1 MDERQLTPLDR
12 LLSGIDGALKTL
24 AATAS
29 RAARP
34 NPAGDLP
41 EAPLSERERSHSA
54 GLMRVNHAG
63 EVAAQALYQGHA
75 SVARDPRIAEQMTQ
89 AAREE
94 RDHLRWCEQR
104 LGELG
109 ASPSILS
116 PLWYA
121 GAWAMGAASGVLGDR
136 WSLGFIEE
144 TERQV
149 SEHLSGHLD
158 RLPLDDA
165 RSRAIVEQMRD
176 EEEQH
181 GANARAAGAA
191 ELPSTIR
198 RAMRS
203 SARVMT
209 KTAYWI

>member
-1 MDERQLTPLDR
+1 MTPMDERQLTPLDR

-121 GAWAMGAASGVLGDR
+121 GACHQHRRLRGGIARHFSLSPISPRGSSPGD
-136 WSLGFIEE
+136 
-144 TERQV
+144 
-149 SEHLSGHLD
+149 
-158 RLPLDDA
+158 
-165 RSRAIVEQMRD
+165 
-176 EEEQH
+176 
-181 GANARAAGAA
+181 
-191 ELPSTIR
+191 
-198 RAMRS
+198 
-203 SARVMT
+203 
-209 KTAYWI
+209 